1 MKSMVVL
8 PGRTPVWVKM
18 HGRHLAQRLS
28 RHGRVLVVDPNRQ
41 DVDRMLPGELARG
54 SVLGN
59 SLHGYPLWTGGWGS
73 AIGLRRRRD
82 LSVIV
87 VWAQASLALAVVS
100 ALVARLRRERV
111 VLDVEE
117 ESPAPERPAVA
128 RWWRA
133 TLMRALRALAHEVVV
148 GEPTGRPAVRRRSVV
163 AVCGSDTELARTVL
177 DAVSALPDQVAAEWH
192 VRVHLDPGIHL
203 AHVGDVR
210 PGRVVEVV
218 GGDPDEP
225 SLSGAELVLAGHGSR
240 GVRYVE
246 ASVDSGA
253 AGVIVGHPVAGR
265 VARRADGVWYA
276 GREPAS
282 LLVAM
287 ESATGAN
294 VEGPVS
300 VQQLRSSGDKVVTM
314 AEVLA

>member
-1 MKSMVVL
+1 MVVL

-28 RHGRVLVVDPNRQ
+28 RNGRVLVADPNRKE
-41 DVDRMLPGELARG
+41 VDRLLPGELAQG

-59 SLHGYPLWTGGWGS
+59 SLHGYPLWTGGWGC
-73 AIGLRRRRD
+73 ALGVRRRRD
-82 LSVIV
+82 VAVIV
-87 VWAQASLALAVVS
+87 VWADASLALAVVS
-100 ALVARLRRERV
+100 ALVSRLRRERV
-111 VLDVEE
+111 VLDVEQE
-117 ESPAPERPAVA
+117 ATPTERSWPARSS
-128 RWWRA
+128 R
-133 TLMRALRALAHEVVV
+133 RALMAILCHLAHSVVV
-148 GEPTGRPAVRRRSVV
+148 GEPAGRPVVRRRSVV
-163 AVCGSDTELARTVL
+163 AVCGSDAGLAHTLL
-177 DAVSALPDQVAAEWH
+177 DAVSALPDEVAAEWH
-192 VRVHLDPGIHL
+192 VRVHVDPGIRL
-203 AHVGDVR
+203 AHAGDVR
-210 PGRVVEVV
+210 PGRVVDVLSGEPR
-218 GGDPDEP
+218 PDE
-225 SLSGAELVLAGHGSR
+225 LAGAELVVAGHGSR

-276 GREPAS
+276 GRDPAS
-282 LLVAM
+282 ILVAM

-300 VQQLRSSGDKVVTM
+300 VQQLRSSGDRVVEL